1 MPMILLEFN
10 YISEAMEGL
19 LIRNHIFICKCISF
33 SHVVVLSLFS
43 LKKCCFLSMCS
54 CVHTHMYVCMHAW
67 MYDLE
72 VDNPQNKYIS
82 LNELIHIIRLV
93 YLDHFV
99 SLKILILLGF
109 FETEFCYKLFFF
121 KNLYFSV

>member
-1 MPMILLEFN
+1 MILLEFN

-33 SHVVVLSLFS
+33 SLVVVLSLFS
-43 LKKCCFLSMCS
+43 LKKCCCFFNVFMCAYS
-54 CVHTHMYVCMHAW
+54 HVCMHAW

-93 YLDHFV
+93 YLYNFV

>member
-1 MPMILLEFN
+1 
-10 YISEAMEGL
+10 
-19 LIRNHIFICKCISF
+19 
-33 SHVVVLSLFS
+33 
-43 LKKCCFLSMCS
+43 
-54 CVHTHMYVCMHAW
+54 MYACMHAW

-82 LNELIHIIRLV
+82 LNELIHVIGLV

>member
-1 MPMILLEFN
+1 MPVILLEFN
-10 YISEAMEGL
+10 YISKAMEGL

-43 LKKCCFLSMCS
+43 LKKCCCFLNVFMCAYS
-54 CVHTHMYVCMHAW
+54 HVCMHAW

-109 FETEFCYKLFFF
+109 F
-121 KNLYFSV
+121 